1 MVVVGGSY
9 DVYMYKQLCLLHCMI
24 KKESK
29 TKNKTKTSNE
39 WKFDVNRYCKTFL
52 LVTIIIAHS
61 TKKSNNNKNSS
72 SLALAPFQTS
82 QSRK

>member
-1 MVVVGGSY
+1 MTKPKLVPKRNRRKLCLFVVVVGGSY

-39 WKFDVNRYCKTFL
+39 
-52 LVTIIIAHS
+52 
-61 TKKSNNNKNSS
+61 
-72 SLALAPFQTS
+72 
-82 QSRK
+82 